1 MTDGTARGQPEPDHI
16 DIMSRLAVVE
26 LLAGQAGEA
35 AQRIEAKVDALTGH
49 FDASTRRIHSRID
62 RVVYGAGAS
71 VIAILLTVIGW
82 LVSTSPPWAQG

>member
-1 MTDGTARGQPEPDHI
+1 M
-16 DIMSRLAVVE
+16 
-26 LLAGQAGEA
+26 
-35 AQRIEAKVDALTGH
+35 VDALTGH

-71 VIAILLTVIGW
+71 VIAILLGVIGW